1 MSFYFAK
8 SWLSSIGTPVNRDAV
23 AIMSPWLVDFLVQM
37 LAGVVGVFVGV
48 WLALVTDRRRQAHK
62 RAQRDAERVQQFER
76 ARHTVL
82 GSVVKNTGEAAR
94 LRRRVDQRKP
104 SKLIHTEL
112 EVAVW
117 RAVQSQFMEACHDVD
132 ERVRFA
138 QFFDGVRNLQ
148 AFFDFHRSL
157 QLSIAG
163 AADDSDPELAAIL
176 RDADQRLRDLSDD
189 QRLNGV
195 LLITD
200 FGEPIHKQL
209 LGLKS
214 AGA

>member
-1 MSFYFAK
+1 M
-8 SWLSSIGTPVNRDAV
+8 N
-23 AIMSPWLVDFLVQM
+23 PWLVEFSVNTI
-37 LAGVVGVFVGV
+37 AGIIGVFVGV
-48 WLALVTDRRRQAHK
+48 WLALITDRRREA
-62 RAQRDAERVQQFER
+62 RVEAQREREHAEQFAR

-82 GSVVKNTGEAAR
+82 GSVVKNTSEASR
-94 LRRRVDQRKP
+94 LRSRIDDRKP
-104 SKLIHTEL
+104 IEIIHTDL

-117 RAVQSQFMEACHDVD
+117 GSVQTQFMEACHDID

-148 AFFDFHRSL
+148 AFFEFHRDL

-163 AADDSDPELAAIL
+163 AMDDDDPELAMIL
-176 RDADQRLRDLSDD
+176 RDADQRLRDLSDE
-189 QRLNGV
+189 QRLFGL

-200 FGEPIHKQL
+200 FGEPVHKKL

-214 AGA
+214 STE

>member
-1 MSFYFAK
+1 M
-8 SWLSSIGTPVNRDAV
+8 N
-23 AIMSPWLVDFLVQM
+23 PWLVEFVVNTI
-37 LAGVVGVFVGV
+37 AGIVGVFVGV
-48 WLALVTDRRRQAHK
+48 WLALVTDRRRDA
-62 RAQRDAERVQQFER
+62 RAEGQRERERAQQFER

-82 GSVVKNTGEAAR
+82 GSVVKNTSEARR
-94 LRRRVDQRKP
+94 LRKRVDERKP
-104 SKLIHTEL
+104 VEIIHTNL

-117 RAVQSQFMEACHDVD
+117 DAVRTQFMEACHDID

-148 AFFDFHRSL
+148 GFFEFHRDL

-163 AADDSDPELAAIL
+163 AIDDHDPELAIIL
-176 RDADQRLRDLSDD
+176 GDADQRLRDLSDE

-200 FGEPIHKQL
+200 FGEPVHKKL
-209 LGLKS
+209 LGQKT
-214 AGA
+214 GAD

>member
-1 MSFYFAK
+1 
-8 SWLSSIGTPVNRDAV
+8 
-23 AIMSPWLVDFLVQM
+23 MSPWLVEFGVETM
-37 LAGVVGVFVGV
+37 AGVVGVFVGV
-48 WLALVTDRRRQAHK
+48 WLALVTDRRREARLETQREQE
-62 RAQRDAERVQQFER
+62 RAQQFER

-82 GSVVKNTGEAAR
+82 GSVVKNTSEASR
-94 LRRRVDQRKP
+94 LRKRVDERK
-104 SKLIHTEL
+104 SSELIHTEL

-117 RAVQSQFMEACHDVD
+117 GAVQAQFMEACHSID

-148 AFFDFHRSL
+148 AFFDFHRDL

-163 AADDSDPELAAIL
+163 AVDDEDPELAAIL

-189 QRLNGV
+189 QRLNGM

-200 FGEPIHKQL
+200 FGEPVHKQL
-209 LGLKS
+209 LGLKTAS
-214 AGA
+214 T

>member
-1 MSFYFAK
+1 M
-8 SWLSSIGTPVNRDAV
+8 N
-23 AIMSPWLVDFLVQM
+23 PWLVEFVVNTV
-37 LAGVVGVFVGV
+37 AGIVGVFVGV
-48 WLALVTDRRRQAHK
+48 WLALITDRRRDA
-62 RAQRDAERVQQFER
+62 RAESQREEERAQQFER

-82 GSVVKNTGEAAR
+82 GSVVKNTSEAKR
-94 LRRRVDQRKP
+94 LRSRVDERKP
-104 SKLIHTEL
+104 VEIIHTNL

-117 RAVQSQFMEACHDVD
+117 DAVRTQFMEACHDID

-148 AFFDFHRSL
+148 SYFEFHRDL

-163 AADDSDPELAAIL
+163 AFDDHDPELAIIL
-176 RDADQRLRDLSDD
+176 VDADQRLRDLSDE

-200 FGEPIHKQL
+200 FGESVHKKL
-209 LGLKS
+209 LGLKVE
-214 AGA
+214 GE